1 LVLAAMVLAACG
13 GEETA
18 TNLPSTQVPPI
29 TGEATMTE
37 PATGAPTE
45 MPTGEATGTPG
56 VPVTGELNPARL
68 SNQLDFTVW
77 SQDGEQIGEVDDMV
91 LDLDNTSV
99 AYVVVGTGGFLDLG
113 EREILVPWDSL
124 QLQTGTGQGTGAGQA
139 TEPAATSGAGTGAGQ
154 ATEPAAT
161 SGAGTDTGQATAT
174 AGTGMGDT
182 TGMPQNAFVLQGDV
196 EMFRNA
202 PDFDLT
208 NLPQMG
214 QPAGDWDADIRSYW
228 QGGGT
233 GQATEPAAT
242 SGAGTGQATATAGT
256 GGTGLAT
263 ATAGAGTGAGQATAT
278 SGTGTGTGQG
288 TATAGA
294 GTSEGTTTLQGVV
307 LASEILGSTVN
318 LSAAGTG
325 TGAGQATEPAATNG
339 AGTGQATATA
349 GTGGTGTG
357 QATQGAG
364 GTGQATQGAGTGTGQ
379 GTAAPGT
386 GTDQGLTTAT
396 IEDMITDIDTGDIL
410 YVVLNAAFADAD
422 RWIPVPLGMF
432 QFDTAGQGLVFS
444 GDTTMLQGAPF
455 FEDGQFPDTNTSGWN
470 SEFDTFWQNSGAGG
484 SGTGSG
490 SGGAEATATP

>member
-1 LVLAAMVLAACG
+1 MRKISILLSILVLAAMVLAACG

-18 TNLPSTQVPPI
+18 TNLPSTQVPPTTI
-29 TGEATMTE
+29 EATESMTE
-37 PATGAPTE
+37 PATEAPTE
-45 MPTGEATGTPG
+45 MPTEEATGTPG

-68 SNQLDFTVW
+68 SNQLDFTIW

-124 QLQTGTGQGTGAGQA
+124 QLQTGIGQGTGTGQA
-139 TEPAATSGAGTGAGQ
+139 TEPAATSGAGTGTEQ

-161 SGAGTDTGQATAT
+161 SGTGTDTGQATAT
-174 AGTGMGDT
+174 AGTGTGDT

-208 NLPQMG
+208 TLPQMG
-214 QPAGDWDADIRSYW
+214 QSAGDWDADIRNFW
-228 QGGGT
+228 QGGGTGT

-242 SGAGTGQATATAGT
+242 EGAGTGTGQATATTGTGTGAGQATATSATSTGTGQATATAGT
-256 GGTGLAT
+256 G
-263 ATAGAGTGAGQATAT
+263 
-278 SGTGTGTGQG
+278 TGTGEGS
-288 TATAGA
+288 TA
-294 GTSEGTTTLQGVV
+294 LQGVV

-325 TGAGQATEPAATNG
+325 TGAGQATEPAATSG
-339 AGTGQATATA
+339 AGTGLATATA
-349 GTGGTGTG
+349 GTGGT
-357 QATQGAG
+357 

-386 GTDQGLTTAT
+386 GTDQGPTTAT
-396 IEDMITDIDTGDIL
+396 IEDMIVDTDAGDIL
-410 YVVLNAAFADAD
+410 YIVLNAAFADAD

-444 GDTTMLQGAPF
+444 GDATMLQGAPF

-470 SEFDTFWQNSGAGG
+470 TEFDTFWQNSGGG
-484 SGTGSG
+484 GTGTGSG